1 MVGIHIPNM
10 TGDIDVRLL
19 SNLTFGKQREVKKH
33 ELRLKVRSIPITVPD
48 AVADLSMAICK
59 SVYRMILSGIDKQV
73 VMKSETVQD
82 RKNVIS
88 HIQTVCALGP
98 VFLILII
105 SSILSNTV

>member
-48 AVADLSMAICK
+48 AVADLSMTICK
-59 SVYRMILSGIDKQV
+59 SVYRMILSGLDKQV
-73 VMKSETVQD
+73 VMKSETCSGQKE
-82 RKNVIS
+82 RHQPHSNG
-88 HIQTVCALGP
+88 VCSRAG
-98 VFLILII
+98 
-105 SSILSNTV
+105 LSYPDNI